1 MTSPTADIVIDP
13 SFGVDDADSSCGDNL
28 SPSTASLSSTI
39 FQYRK
44 LHGRTYHNFDGGER
58 EYWAPNDAKQNE
70 QLDINHHILSLA
82 LEDKLFLAP
91 LTNPQEVLDIGT
103 GTGIWA
109 MDFADAFPGAS
120 VTGTDLSPIQPS
132 WTPPNCKFELDDAT
146 KPWPYS
152 DNSLDY
158 VHVRYMIGCFADWP
172 ALYREA
178 YRVLKPGG
186 WLEHMECSSGVFSDD
201 GTVPAEGGPFA
212 EWRAVFH
219 EAGKKMNQSFELL
232 DDDQYIK
239 WMEEA
244 GFKGVQSRNTKV
256 PVGEWPRDKRLKEI
270 GYCNQLQ
277 LLSGLDGFGTYVLTN
292 VLGWE
297 LAEAEALL
305 ARVKGA
311 LRNKSH
317 HGYCVWGTA
326 WVQKPLE

>member
-1 MTSPTADIVIDP
+1 MPPTPPADP
-13 SFGVDDADSSCGDNL
+13 
-28 SPSTASLSSTI
+28 PAS
-39 FQYRK
+39 
-44 LHGRTYHNFDGGER
+44 
-58 EYWAPNDAKQNE
+58 
-70 QLDINHHILSLA
+70 HHILSLA
-82 LEDKLFLAP
+82 LEGKLFLAP
-91 LTNPQEVLDIGT
+91 LTNPQKVLDVGT

-146 KPWPYS
+146 KPWPYP

-158 VHVRYMIGCFADWP
+158 VHVRYMIGCFSDWP
-172 ALYREA
+172 AFYREA

-186 WLEHMECSSGVFSDD
+186 WLEHMDCSSGVFSDD
-201 GTVPAEGGPFA
+201 GTVPADGGPFA

-219 EAGKKMNQSFELL
+219 EAGKKMGQSFELL

-244 GFKGVQSRNTKV
+244 GFTGVQSRNTKV
-256 PVGEWPRDKRLKEI
+256 PVGGWPRDERLKEI

-317 HGYCVWGTA
+317 HGYCVW
-326 WVQKPLE
+326 